1 MPGEYDGKA
10 LSMGE
15 FNAVL
20 PAGIPLARRGSSAGP
35 ASGPAPQLTGAAAAP
50 IVTCHADGSSP
61 AAARR

>member
-20 PAGIPLARRGSSAGP
+20 PAGIPLVRRGSSAGP
-35 ASGPAPQLTGAAAAP
+35 ASRPAPQLTGAAAAR
-50 IVTCHADGSSP
+50 
-61 AAARR
+61 ARA